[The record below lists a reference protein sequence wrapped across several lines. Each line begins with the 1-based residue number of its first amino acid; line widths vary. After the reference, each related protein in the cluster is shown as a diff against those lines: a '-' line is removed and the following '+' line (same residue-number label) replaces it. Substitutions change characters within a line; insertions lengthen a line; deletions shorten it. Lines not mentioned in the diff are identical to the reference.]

1 MCKSSSL
8 VFVLLFAF
16 MFRLESFSWRLVSV
30 MFLIFVG
37 VVLMVATE
45 TQFVFGGMILVLTAS
60 AFGGLRWALTQKLL
74 VGKHGREMG
83 MDSPA
88 SSVYWLAPSMGLS
101 LAVLSMIIE
110 GWVTLFHSKFFNGF
124 EATLKTAMFVVTPGA
139 VAFTMV
145 LSEF

>member
-1 MCKSSSL
+1 
-8 VFVLLFAF
+8 
-16 MFRLESFSWRLVSV
+16 

-45 TQFVFGGMILVLTAS
+45 TQFVFGGMILVLSAS

-83 MDSPA
+83 MNSPA

-110 GWVTLFHSKFFNGF
+110 GWVTLFRSKFFDGF

-145 LSEF
+145 MSEF

>member
-8 VFVLLFAF
+8 IFVLLFAF
-16 MFRLESFSWRLVSV
+16 LFRLESFSWRLISV
-30 MFLIFVG
+30 IFLIFVG

-45 TQFVFGGMILVLTAS
+45 TQFAFGGMILVLSAS

-88 SSVYWLAPSMGLS
+88 SSIYWLAPTMGAS
-101 LAVLSMIIE
+101 LAVLSMIVE
-110 GWVTLFHSKFFNGF
+110 GWVSLFTSKFFNGLGTSL
-124 EATLKTAMFVVTPGA
+124 ETTVFVVGPG
-139 VAFTMV
+139 VFAFTMV
-145 LSEF
+145 MSEF